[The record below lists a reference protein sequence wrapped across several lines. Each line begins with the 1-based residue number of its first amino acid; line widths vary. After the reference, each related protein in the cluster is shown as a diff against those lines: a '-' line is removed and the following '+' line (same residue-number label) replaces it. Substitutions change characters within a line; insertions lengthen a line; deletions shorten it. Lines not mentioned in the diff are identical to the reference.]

1 MAETRAKK
9 VRSRQITTLIV
20 GLFACLF
27 VLPLVW
33 MILTS
38 FKSTNE
44 VFGTTNWLP
53 SKWHWSNYAEV
64 WTNPQLSMAKC
75 YWNSILIVVIGT
87 AGQLIVSSM
96 AAYAFAKID
105 FKGKKFVFTLFL
117 ASIMIPSQVT
127 IIPRFMLFYK
137 MGIYNTLWSIIL
149 PSWFGAT
156 SIFLLRQFYMG
167 LPNDLIEAAKIDGA
181 NDWTVYWRIVLPL
194 FKAGLA
200 TIGLF
205 NVMVS
210 CIVLSF
216 IALWNEY
223 LSPLIF
229 LTNKKVYTIAQA
241 IRWYLMSDTQQYEL
255 TMAAASIA
263 IVPLIILFV
272 FCQKYFVEGIATS
285 GMKG

>member
-9 VRSRQITTLIV
+9 VRSRLITTLIV

-167 LPNDLIEAAKIDGA
+167 LPNDLIEAARNKNA
-181 NDWTVYWRIVLPL
+181 LNSFRVRMCRI
-194 FKAGLA
+194 
-200 TIGLF
+200 
-205 NVMVS
+205 
-210 CIVLSF
+210 
-216 IALWNEY
+216 
-223 LSPLIF
+223 
-229 LTNKKVYTIAQA
+229 
-241 IRWYLMSDTQQYEL
+241 
-255 TMAAASIA
+255 ASHR
-263 IVPLIILFV
+263 
-272 FCQKYFVEGIATS
+272 ET
-285 GMKG
+285 

>member
-1 MAETRAKK
+1 
-9 VRSRQITTLIV
+9 
-20 GLFACLF
+20 
-27 VLPLVW
+27 
-33 MILTS
+33 
-38 FKSTNE
+38 
-44 VFGTTNWLP
+44 
-53 SKWHWSNYAEV
+53 
-64 WTNPQLSMAKC
+64 MAKC

-181 NDWTVYWRIVLPL
+181 GHLRIFAQIMLPL
-194 FKAGLA
+194 TKP
-200 TIGLF
+200 
-205 NVMVS
+205 VMVS

-229 LTNKKVYTIAQA
+229 LTDKKVYTIAQA